1 MMRYHKHPSK
11 ASKWVFRGYKE
22 TQNDLGLEH
31 LHGNCLL
38 TWSCMYLTLDVAI
51 AVDPWNKAFL
61 QEQAKAPND
70 SHVQTTKRHPSF
82 LKSKCDNGIGDLLWP
97 LFSKSLFGSL
107 CCCVQNGPQF
117 VIHNWQNH
125 QTGPTIAQPGFP
137 TAPSYVHPFSCM
149 DDWERMLWP
158 SPPTTSAIDGE
169 TYGTKMKQSNDLRW
183 L

>member
-1 MMRYHKHPSK
+1 MGVVGIQGDQ
-11 ASKWVFRGYKE
+11 KWPRSGALSWKLSSNLKLLYVPYLGCGYCSGSMK
-22 TQNDLGLEH
+22 Q
-31 LHGNCLL
+31 
-38 TWSCMYLTLDVAI
+38 SI
-51 AVDPWNKAFL
+51 L

-125 QTGPTIAQPGFP
+125 QAGPTIAQPGFP

-158 SPPTTSAIDGE
+158 SPPTTSAIDKE
-169 TYGTKMKQSNDLRW
+169 NMALRW
-183 L
+183 SSLMI